1 MNYPMIAS
9 VLTVLAL
16 TVVGCGE
23 QGQQADTAEE
33 GTADSAAPASAPAP
47 KDSAMDQVR
56 QQAQAAMDSATQAG
70 QQALQAATGALDVAQ
85 QEGGSLTELAKTQVR
100 ELVDQA
106 KTFLDENRI
115 GSAQDILDRLN
126 ELDLSLPDSVQD
138 QIDQLQTRIAE
149 MRTEGS
155 AGEAQQP
162 AEGGEAAN

>member
-1 MNYPMIAS
+1 MNYPTIAS
-9 VLTVLAL
+9 VLTVLTL
-16 TVVGCGE
+16 TVAGCGE

-33 GTADSAAPASAPAP
+33 GAADSAAPTSAPASEG
-47 KDSAMDQVR
+47 SAMDQVR
-56 QQAQAAMDSATQAG
+56 QQAQAAMNSATQAG

-106 KTFLDENRI
+106 KTFLDENQI

-149 MRTEGS
+149 MQTEGN